1 MTRENAY
8 VTNTVSGHLQELLQ
22 DALYNYDLP
31 GLSVGI
37 QKGEDAPMVFSA
49 GYSNYGKKKLLDDNN
64 IFHMASITKL
74 FTGSSI
80 LKLANEGYLSL
91 GDPLISLMPYFS
103 MREDKITGGDYKTI
117 TLRQVLSHTA
127 GLPDVTDYHWEL
139 EEKDEDALFRYCTS
153 EDVQSRTL
161 LWSPLENKFSYS
173 NIGYELLGLLVQEVS
188 GLSFDDYVANN
199 FFGPLNMNRSTLKT
213 YERTPKCS
221 LKFEDLE
228 NVGVVVPYEKDKNNH
243 IVRVPHFPYHRGHGP
258 SSTLTAPLTDV
269 LKWGQA
275 FFQPSSIINDT
286 LGDEDPWKAI
296 APITNSQEHIG
307 LSWFIREEDGLSF
320 YGHEGSDDGF
330 RSSFWICPKE
340 KLAVLVCS
348 NLSKAPVKKINKR
361 VYEILLNP

>member
-1 MTRENAY
+1 MTDKKACFAKGI
-8 VTNTVSGHLQELLQ
+8 SGHLQKLLQ

-37 QKGEDAPMVFSA
+37 QKGEDAPMTFSA
-49 GYSNYGKKKLLDDNN
+49 GYSNYEEKKLLDDSN

-74 FTGSSI
+74 FTASSI

-91 GDPLISLMPYFS
+91 DDSLISLLPYFS
-103 MREDKITGGDYKTI
+103 MKEDKITGEDYKTI
-117 TLRQVLSHTA
+117 TPRQVLSHTA

-139 EEKDEDALFRYCTS
+139 EEKGDDALFSYCTS
-153 EDVQSRTL
+153 EDVQNRTL

-173 NIGYELLGLLVQEVS
+173 NIGYELLGLLAQEIS
-188 GLSFDDYVANN
+188 GLSFEDYVANN
-199 FFGPLNMNRSTLKT
+199 FFGPLNMNRSTLRT

-228 NVGVVVPYEKDKNNH
+228 DVGVVVPYEKNKDNH

-286 LGDEDPWKAI
+286 LGDEDPWKVI
-296 APITNSQEHIG
+296 APIPNSQEHIG

-330 RSSFWICPKE
+330 RSSFWICPEE
-340 KLAVLVCS
+340 KLAIVVCS
-348 NLSKAPVKKINKR
+348 NLSRAPVKKINRK
-361 VYEILLNP
+361 VFESLI